1 MSERSEFGRRAASAE
16 EHRVPMQLHR
26 IGARPGA
33 SGFGYF
39 CRNKSN
45 PLQAEAFDVGRRQ
58 GSSDTRKPYTTL
70 TQSSVGV
77 VTRERVRRS
86 HGNEVIEPAARR

>member
-16 EHRVPMQLHR
+16 ERRVPMQLHR
-26 IGARPGA
+26 IGTRPGA

-45 PLQAEAFDVGRRQ
+45 PLKAEALDVLQTVEPKRVICQ
-58 GSSDTRKPYTTL
+58 FEWP
-70 TQSSVGV
+70 
-77 VTRERVRRS
+77 ER
-86 HGNEVIEPAARR
+86 AAAD

>member
-1 MSERSEFGRRAASAE
+1 MSERSEFGRRAASVE
-16 EHRVPMQLHR
+16 ERRGPMQLHR

-45 PLQAEAFDVGRRQ
+45 PLKAEAFDVAAATGPRGEQ
-58 GSSDTRKPYTTL
+58 LY
-70 TQSSVGV
+70 
-77 VTRERVRRS
+77 VR
-86 HGNEVIEPAARR
+86 